1 MKNKRP
7 DIYKYY
13 DAIMFMNDMIQYLKS
28 EKKLFN
34 LQYLSKKSTLS
45 IANISMILNKQ
56 RPFTEKSFQKIIPHL
71 NLTGEEKKI
80 LNNLRLIDQ
89 SEDSETRVQ
98 SMNQIL
104 KLAYDNNKDSNDF
117 KVFEYLTKWQNV
129 AIYELINTDNFN
141 PDPEWI
147 SKKLIKK
154 TTASEVEKSIQFLI
168 DHKFI
173 KQEKNGRWVQT
184 NPHMDCQD
192 GVYKLSLGEFH
203 RQIFD
208 LAKISIEQVA
218 REDRL
223 IMGQTLALSEEDFIK
238 IKTIIADSI
247 KQMNASNHSK
257 SPKKNVYHI
266 EIAAFPLFLN
276 KDLKKDS

>member
-1 MKNKRP
+1 
-7 DIYKYY
+7 
-13 DAIMFMNDMIQYLKS
+13 MNDMIQYLKS

-34 LQYLSKKSTLS
+34 LQYLSKKSSLS
-45 IANISMILNKQ
+45 LANISMILNKQ
-56 RPFTEKSFQKIIPHL
+56 RPFTEKSFQKMIPHL
-71 NLTGEEKKI
+71 NLTSEEKKI

-104 KLAYDNNKDSNDF
+104 RLAYENNKESNDLR
-117 KVFEYLTKWQNV
+117 VFEYLTKWQNV
-129 AIYELINTDNFN
+129 AIYELVNTDDFTPN
-141 PDPEWI
+141 PEWI

-154 TTASEVEKSIQFLI
+154 TTPSDVEKSIQFLI

-173 KQEKNGRWVQT
+173 KQEKNGRWIQT
-184 NPHMDCQD
+184 TPHLNCQD
-192 GVYKLSLGEFH
+192 GVFKLSLGEFH

-208 LAKISIEQVA
+208 LAKMSIEQVS

-223 IMGQTLALSEEDFIK
+223 IMGQTLALSEADFIK
-238 IKTIIADSI
+238 IKTIITESI
-247 KQMNASNHSK
+247 KKMNDSNNSTA
-257 SPKKNVYHI
+257 PKKNVYHI

-276 KDLKKDS
+276 KDSKKDS